1 MKAFCRVFTPVLIG
15 VALGGLLPGQA
26 IAEEPKSGPI
36 VMVAKS
42 FHGCFSAMVRGVG
55 YFFAATDAVVM
66 LDAEGF
72 RVSEVLV
79 GEGDRVKEGQ
89 ILARLVR
96 PPSDMPAPP
105 GAPVDPRTSIN
116 VKAPAAG
123 LVVRSNA
130 RIGTAAPPPGSTR
143 RDPLFM
149 IAIDGKIELEAEVP
163 SIHVPKLAF
172 GQSARILLPDDTEL
186 TGRVRRVPGEI
197 NPATQLGKVRI
208 AVEEDPAIRVGMF
221 AHATIDT
228 GRSCGVSI
236 PRSAVLFKAAGTSVQ
251 IVRNR
256 VIETRRVRVGL
267 MSETHVEIREG
278 LSESDTVV
286 ANAGT
291 SLRDGEYVNPVYVER
306 SN

>member
-1 MKAFCRVFTPVLIG
+1 MKVLCRALATALIG
-15 VALGGLLPGQA
+15 TALGGLLPGQA
-26 IAEEPKSGPI
+26 RAQEIKSGPI
-36 VMVAKS
+36 VMVARS
-42 FHGCFSAMVRGVG
+42 FNGCFSAMVRGVG

-79 GEGDRVKEGQ
+79 AEGDWVKEGQ

-96 PPSDMPAPP
+96 PPNEMPAAP

-123 LVVRSNA
+123 VIIRTTA
-130 RIGTAAPPPGSTR
+130 RVGTAAPPPGSQR

-149 IAIDGKIELEAEVP
+149 IAVDGKIELEAEVP

-256 VIETRRVRVGL
+256 VVETRRVRVGL
-267 MSETHVEIREG
+267 MSDTHVEVREG

-291 SLRDGEYVNPVYVER
+291 SLRDGEYVNPVFVDR